1 MQKLVRRALL
11 AVVLA
16 ASLAV
21 AATAAASPYL
31 GVYGNNSI
39 FVGMQGPG
47 HPIRH
52 VIAGWNQGQ
61 TWGSPLSAILRSL
74 GPIPMLGFGTS
85 RGWPNPREALTPRA
99 LSLGAGDHY
108 LFAVNKAVSEYASLV
123 YVRPLAEM
131 DSYKN
136 PYCAFN
142 ADGSPRSS
150 AHATRWFRK
159 AFARIYVLLHGGSRE
174 LLSARLARLGL
185 PGVAVDLPVN
195 PTSRLRVVWNPLGFS
210 EPKRRGNTPAAYYP
224 GDAYVDVV
232 GGDVY
237 KTPTNVGHLTALEAL
252 YRAHP
257 RKPFA
262 IPEWGL
268 QGVDDPDFVR
278 RVARFV
284 RTHPRTEVLIYFNQ
298 GAEYELASKP
308 RSRAA
313 YRAHILPLG
322 RRLEA
327 SYRTR
332 SAG

>member
-1 MQKLVRRALL
+1 MQWLVRRAALGAAL
-11 AVVLA
+11 VAVLA
-16 ASLAV
+16 L
-21 AATAAASPYL
+21 AATASAAPYL
-31 GVYGNNSI
+31 GVYGNNAA
-39 FVGMQGPG
+39 FVRLGGAG
-47 HPIRH
+47 HPVRH
-52 VIAGWNQGQ
+52 VIAGWNQGY
-61 TWGSPLSAILRSL
+61 TWGSPLASILRSL
-74 GPIPMLGFGTS
+74 GPLPMLGLSTS
-85 RGWPNPREALTPRA
+85 QGWPNPREAITPQELA
-99 LSLGAGDHY
+99 SGAGDRY
-108 LFAVNKAVSEYASLV
+108 LFAVNKALSEYGALV
-123 YVRPLAEM
+123 YVRPLGEM

-159 AFARIYVLLHGGSRE
+159 AFARIYVLLHGGRRD
-174 LLSARLARLGL
+174 LLNTRLRRLGL
-185 PGVAVDLPVN
+185 PGVAADLPVN

-210 EPKRRGNTPAAYYP
+210 EPKRQGNTPGAYYP

-284 RTHPRTEVLIYFNQ
+284 RTHPRTEVLIYFNR
-298 GAEYELASKP
+298 GAEYDLASKP

-322 RRLEA
+322 RRLDA
-327 SYRTR
+327 S
-332 SAG
+332 G